1 MQVLVNK
8 EATAAFAIYEFV
20 VHSCYFPGYFF
31 VGNEAAVLDIA
42 DEMVGRHPFGA
53 DFLAVHLFEL
63 FICKHDDIY
72 FEIIISILFLQGI
85 LAH

>member
-31 VGNEAAVLDIA
+31 VGNEVTVLDIA
-42 DEMVGRHPFGA
+42 DEMVGLAGNDILGL
-53 DFLAVHLFEL
+53 DFFWLIVVHN
-63 FICKHDDIY
+63 HDV
-72 FEIIISILFLQGI
+72 FFRVRNK
-85 LAH
+85 

>member
-1 MQVLVNK
+1 MQVFVNK

-42 DEMVGRHPFGA
+42 DEMVGLAGNDILWL
-53 DFLAVHLFEL
+53 DFLWLVVVHNF
-63 FICKHDDIY
+63 CY
-72 FEIIISILFLQGI
+72 
-85 LAH
+85 